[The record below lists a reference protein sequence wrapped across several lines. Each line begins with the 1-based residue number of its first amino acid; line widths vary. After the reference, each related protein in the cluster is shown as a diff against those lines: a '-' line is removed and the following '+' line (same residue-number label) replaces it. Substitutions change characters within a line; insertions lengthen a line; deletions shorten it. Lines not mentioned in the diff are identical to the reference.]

1 MNHSNQ
7 LIVVIGAAGQQGG
20 AAVRHL
26 LKAGWKVRA
35 LTRDVTKPAA
45 LALAAQGAELFR
57 ADNDDRASLDAAFKG
72 AYGVFAVQNYWLPNV
87 GHDGEVKQGIAA
99 ADAAKAAGVQ
109 HFVYTSVGAA
119 HRGMGQ
125 SHFSS
130 KLEIEDH
137 IKAIGLPYTILR
149 PVAFMDNYNWSRP
162 QITNGT
168 FNALGLRPGKTT
180 QLVAVDDIGAFT
192 ALAFEHPQDYLG
204 QTIELAGDEL
214 TEPQIAETFTRVI
227 GRPVTPAQRAI
238 REEPAGAAPDPEML
252 AMFQFFNGQGYD
264 ADIPA
269 LRRTYPP
276 LKNLELWLRE
286 TGWENAEPLPIPD
299 TAAWG

>member
-1 MNHSNQ
+1 MNHQNQ
-7 LIVVIGAAGQQGG
+7 LIVVTGATGQQGG
-20 AAVRHL
+20 AAARHL

-35 LTRDVTKPAA
+35 LTRDVNKPAA
-45 LALAAQGAELFR
+45 QALAALGAEVFH

-99 ADAAKAAGVQ
+99 ADAAQAAGVK

-149 PVAFMDNYNWSRP
+149 PVAFMDNFNWSRP

-168 FNALGLRPGKTT
+168 ISGLGLRPDKTK
-180 QLVAVDDIGAFT
+180 QLVAVDDVGAFT
-192 ALAFEHPQDYLG
+192 ALAFEHPQEYLG
-204 QTIELAGDEL
+204 QTIELGGDEL
-214 TEPQIAETFTRVI
+214 TEPQIAEIFTKVI
-227 GRPVTPAQRAI
+227 GRPVTPAQRQA
-238 REEPAGAAPDPEML
+238 PAGAAPDPEMQ
-252 AMFQFFNGQGYD
+252 AMFQFFHGQGYD

-269 LRRTYPP
+269 LRRTYPA
-276 LKNLELWLRE
+276 LKTLEQWLRE
-286 TGWENAEPLPIPD
+286 TGWENAEPLPIPEN
-299 TAAWG
+299 ANAWG

>member
-1 MNHSNQ
+1 MNYQNQ
-7 LIVVIGAAGQQGG
+7 LIVVTGATGHQGG
-20 AAVRHL
+20 AAARHL

-35 LTRDVTKPAA
+35 LSRDVTKPAA
-45 LALAAQGAELFR
+45 QALAALGVELFH

-87 GHDGEVKQGIAA
+87 GHDGEVKQGLAA
-99 ADAAKAAGVQ
+99 ADAAKAASVQ

-125 SHFSS
+125 SHFTS

-137 IKAIGLPYTILR
+137 IKGLGLPYTILR

-168 FNALGLRPGKTT
+168 FNALGLRPGKTM

-192 ALAFEHPQDYLG
+192 VLAFEHPQEYLG

-214 TEPQIAETFTRVI
+214 TMPQIAETFTRVI
-227 GRPVTPAQRAI
+227 GRPVTIAPRQT
-238 REEPAGAAPDPEML
+238 PAGAAPDPEML

-264 ADIPA
+264 ANITA

-276 LKNLELWLRE
+276 LKTLEQWLRE
-286 TGWENAEPLPIPD
+286 TGWENAEPLPIPES
-299 TAAWG
+299 AGAWG